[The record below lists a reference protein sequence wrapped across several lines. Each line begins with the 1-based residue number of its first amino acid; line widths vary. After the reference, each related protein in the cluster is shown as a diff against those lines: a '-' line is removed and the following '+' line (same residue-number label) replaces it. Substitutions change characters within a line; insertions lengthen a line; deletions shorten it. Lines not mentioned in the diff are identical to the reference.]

1 MVSEVKVSSVIDTN
15 GGLARVLE
23 RINAVRRRVPAS
35 GWNGADEEGIESLF
49 LPSQKLAVYGS
60 LAPGRQNHSVL
71 ESLGGR
77 WADGFVRGQL
87 HAFGWGANLG
97 YPGFRWDPQGDT
109 VPINVLS
116 SGALMSEWI
125 YLDHFEGEQY
135 VRILVPVEN
144 GSGVFAVANLYALRE
159 DS

>member
-1 MVSEVKVSSVIDTN
+1 MSSVIDTN

-23 RINAVRRRVPAS
+23 RINAVRRRVPTS

-60 LAPGRQNHSVL
+60 LAPGRQNHAIL

-87 HAFGWGANLG
+87 HPFAWGANLD
-97 YPGFRWDPQGDT
+97 YAAFRWDPQGDA
-109 VPINVLS
+109 VPVSMLS
-116 SGALMSEWI
+116 SGGLLSQWPH
-125 YLDHFEGEQY
+125 LDDFEGEQY

-144 GSGVFAVANLYALRE
+144 GSGVFAVANLYTLRE
-159 DS
+159 EG